1 MKGRVERGEEL
12 PHVEVMQTSR
22 NAEAKKLAA
31 VAEYVVTVMDG
42 EGKLPGDLFVELM
55 EYMVVRWDGA
65 RTAVGKG
72 ER

>member
-12 PHVEVMQTSR
+12 PQVEVMQASR

-42 EGKLPGDLFVELM
+42 ERNLPGDLFVELM
-55 EYMVVRWDGA
+55 EYMVPRWDDSRNRG
-65 RTAVGKG
+65 
-72 ER
+72 